1 MAKGLNVLSNAWHGC
16 QRCDLSKERS
26 GLRIVFGFGEPT
38 AKYLL
43 VYESPS
49 EADAAAGLPMVGQE
63 GDLLIDLLTRANIPP
78 AEVYCTPLVGCR
90 PTVVLAATEYEVGR
104 IADREPSA
112 EEFKACAPRLKEIIY
127 RLDPLII
134 FTLGPGPF
142 SQLVRGPDRR
152 NTGYEKALGD
162 LFVTRVPGRWLTEV
176 RYDVIPLMS
185 MPQIMQKPSTAAH
198 GPRATT
204 AEHLTKG
211 RAYATFLEKTGRRDA
226 QAAAGLSEAQ

>member
-1 MAKGLNVLSNAWHGC
+1 MGKGLNVLADAWHGC
-16 QRCDLSKERS
+16 QRCGLGKARS
-26 GLRIVFGFGEPT
+26 GLRIVFGFGQPT

-43 VYESPS
+43 VYESPT
-49 EADAAAGLPMVGQE
+49 ETDASSGLPMVGQE
-63 GDLLIDLLTRANIPP
+63 GDLLVDLLGRANIPP

-90 PTVVLAATEYEVGR
+90 PTVVLPATEYEVSR
-104 IADREPSA
+104 VADREPSA

-152 NTGYEKALGD
+152 NTSYEKALGD
-162 LFVTRVPGRWLTEV
+162 LFTTRVPGRWLPEV

-185 MPQIMQKPSTAAH
+185 MHQIMQKPSTAAH

-211 RAYATFLEKTGRRDA
+211 RAYASFLETTGKRDA
-226 QAAAGLSEAQ
+226 RAATGLSQAQ